1 MNSDHM
7 LRKLAAHN
15 PVRNAGQ
22 KGFEMTRR
30 RLLAHLG
37 AAGALALTG
46 AGSRAMAQED
56 RTLNLLCWDAYADPR
71 LAEMWLK
78 DTGTKLKS
86 EIHISDPQSLN
97 RLRAGETKNWDFINV
112 NDPWAKNFF
121 WPEKL
126 IVDLPR
132 ERFDPLYEVMLPKF
146 KPPYARAMS
155 RDGQHLLGVVQR
167 LETFDIAINT
177 DKISIETAE
186 NEGWDMFNNADFKFG
201 VLAYEDWNV
210 MDLCMIAGVHPYKDK
225 TDADVA
231 KFTETANRVM
241 KQAKTVT
248 TDFVQLNL
256 AMLNNEIDAY
266 FCGGTYSIASAR
278 REGNNNLWA
287 ISPPKGPADGKG
299 GINWI
304 ELNSA
309 INNPNFNPKTFEF
322 LEWMVKPD
330 QAYIVASG
338 NGNLQP
344 VSQMA
349 QEAVRAKFS
358 KEELDAMQ
366 YDTLDKRLAAATEF
380 DIVPQYDKLYDI
392 YTAAVRARG

>member
-1 MNSDHM
+1 MDKHEA
-7 LRKLAAHN
+7 LLKLAARN
-15 PVRNAGQ
+15 PVRFAGQ
-22 KGFEMTRR
+22 RGFELTRR
-30 RLLAHLG
+30 RLLAYLG
-37 AAGALALTG
+37 GAGAYLAGG
-46 AGSRAMAQED
+46 AGHELLAEE

-71 LAEMWLK
+71 LAELWTK
-78 DTGTKLKS
+78 DTGSKLKT

-112 NDPWAKNFF
+112 NNPWARNYM

-126 IVDLPR
+126 IRDLPR
-132 ERFDPLYEVMLPKF
+132 DRFEPLYNKMIPKF
-146 KPPYARAMS
+146 KPPYKWAMS
-155 RDGQHLLGVVQR
+155 QEGDALLGVIQR
-167 LETFDIAINT
+167 LETFDFVVNT
-177 DKISIETAE
+177 DKISVETAKS
-186 NEGWDMFNNADFKFG
+186 EGWDLYNNADFKFG
-201 VLAYEDWNV
+201 ILAYEDWNV
-210 MDLCMIAGVHPYKDK
+210 MHLCMIAGVHPYKDK
-225 TDADVA
+225 GDAEIA
-231 KFTETANRVM
+231 KFTETANRIL

-256 AMLNNEIDAY
+256 AMLNGEIDSY

-278 REGNNNLWA
+278 SEGNNNLYA

-309 INNPNFNPKTFEF
+309 INNPDLHPKALDF

-330 QAYIVASG
+330 QCFIIGSG

-344 VSQMA
+344 VAQMSQP
-349 QEAVRAKFS
+349 EVLAKFS
-358 KEELDAMQ
+358 KEQLSAMQ
-366 YDTLDKRLAAATEF
+366 FDTLDERLAAAVEF

>member
-15 PVRNAGQ
+15 PVRYAGQ

-37 AAGALALTG
+37 AAGALALAG
-46 AGSRAMAQED
+46 AGSRAMAQDD

-112 NDPWAKNFF
+112 NDPWAKNYF

-126 IVDLPR
+126 IVELPR
-132 ERFDPLYEVMLPKF
+132 DRFEPLYDKMLPKF

-155 RDGQHLLGVVQR
+155 RDGEHLLGVVQR

-177 DKISIETAE
+177 DKISVETAE

-225 TDADVA
+225 SDADVA

-309 INNPNFNPKTFEF
+309 INNPNFNPKAFDF

-330 QAYIVASG
+330 QCYIVASG

-344 VSQMA
+344 VAQMI
-349 QEAVRAKFS
+349 QPEVLGKFS

>member
-1 MNSDHM
+1 M

-15 PVRNAGQ
+15 PVRYAGQ

-37 AAGALALTG
+37 AAGALALAG
-46 AGSRAMAQED
+46 VGSRAMAQED

-112 NDPWAKNFF
+112 NDPWAKNYF

-126 IVDLPR
+126 IVELPR

-344 VSQMA
+344 VSQMS

-366 YDTLDKRLAAATEF
+366 YDTLDHRLAAATEF

>member
-46 AGSRAMAQED
+46 AGSRAIAQDD
-56 RTLNLLCWDAYADPR
+56 RSLNLLCWDAYADPR

>member
-15 PVRNAGQ
+15 PVRYAGQ
-22 KGFEMTRR
+22 KGLEMTRR
-30 RLLAHLG
+30 RVLASMG

-46 AGSRAMAQED
+46 AGSRAMAQDD

-112 NDPWAKNFF
+112 NDPWAKNYF

-126 IVDLPR
+126 IVELPR
-132 ERFDPLYEVMLPKF
+132 DRFEPLYDKMLPKF

-155 RDGQHLLGVVQR
+155 RDGEHLLGVVQR

-177 DKISIETAE
+177 DKISVETAE

-225 TDADVA
+225 SDADVA

-309 INNPNFNPKTFEF
+309 INNPNFNPKAFDF

-330 QAYIVASG
+330 QCYIVASG

-344 VSQMA
+344 VAQMI
-349 QEAVRAKFS
+349 QPEVLAKFS

-366 YDTLDKRLAAATEF
+366 YDTLDHRLAAATEF

>member
-15 PVRNAGQ
+15 PVRYAGQ

-37 AAGALALTG
+37 AAGALALAG
-46 AGSRAMAQED
+46 AGSRAMAQDD
-56 RTLNLLCWDAYADPR
+56 RSLNLLCWDAYADPR

-78 DTGTKLKS
+78 DTGSKLKS

-112 NDPWAKNFF
+112 NDPWAQNYF

-210 MDLCMIAGVHPYKDK
+210 MDLCMIAGVHP
-225 TDADVA
+225 V
-231 KFTETANRVM
+231 
-241 KQAKTVT
+241 
-248 TDFVQLNL
+248 
-256 AMLNNEIDAY
+256 
-266 FCGGTYSIASAR
+266 
-278 REGNNNLWA
+278 
-287 ISPPKGPADGKG
+287 
-299 GINWI
+299 
-304 ELNSA
+304 
-309 INNPNFNPKTFEF
+309 
-322 LEWMVKPD
+322 
-330 QAYIVASG
+330 
-338 NGNLQP
+338 
-344 VSQMA
+344 
-349 QEAVRAKFS
+349 
-358 KEELDAMQ
+358 
-366 YDTLDKRLAAATEF
+366 
-380 DIVPQYDKLYDI
+380 
-392 YTAAVRARG
+392 

>member
-1 MNSDHM
+1 M

-46 AGSRAMAQED
+46 AGSRAMAQDD

-78 DTGTKLKS
+78 DTGSKLKS

-112 NDPWAKNFF
+112 NDPWAKNYF

-349 QEAVRAKFS
+349 QPEVLAKFS

-366 YDTLDKRLAAATEF
+366 FDTLDKRLAAATEF

>member
-15 PVRNAGQ
+15 PVRHAGQ

-30 RLLAHLG
+30 RLLASMG

-46 AGSRAMAQED
+46 AGSRAMAQDD

-112 NDPWAKNFF
+112 NDPWAKNYF

-126 IVDLPR
+126 IVELPR
-132 ERFDPLYEVMLPKF
+132 DRFEPLYDKMLPKF

-155 RDGQHLLGVVQR
+155 RDGEHLLGVVQR

-177 DKISIETAE
+177 DKISVETAK

-210 MDLCMIAGVHPYKDK
+210 MDLCMIAGIHPYKDK

-278 REGNNNLWA
+278 REGNNNLYA

-309 INNPNFNPKTFEF
+309 INNPNFNPKAFEF

-344 VSQMA
+344 VAQMI
-349 QEAVRAKFS
+349 QPEVLAKFS

-366 YDTLDKRLAAATEF
+366 FDTLDERLAAATEF
-380 DIVPQYDKLYDI
+380 DIVPQYDKLYDL

>member
-46 AGSRAMAQED
+46 AGSRAMAQDD

-112 NDPWAKNFF
+112 NDPWAKNYF

-309 INNPNFNPKTFEF
+309 INNPNFNPKTFDF

-344 VSQMA
+344 VSQMS

>member
-1 MNSDHM
+1 M
-7 LRKLAAHN
+7 RKEETLKRLAGRN
-15 PVRNAGQ
+15 PVRFAGQ
-22 KGFEMTRR
+22 KGFELTRR
-30 RLLAHLG
+30 RLLAYLG
-37 AAGALALTG
+37 GAGAYLASG
-46 AGSRAMAQED
+46 AGRELLAQE

-71 LAEMWLK
+71 LAELWTK
-78 DTGTKLKS
+78 DMSSKLKT

-112 NDPWAKNFF
+112 NNPWAQNYM

-126 IVDLPR
+126 IKDLPR
-132 ERFDPLYEVMLPKF
+132 DRFEPLYEKMIPKF
-146 KPPYARAMS
+146 KPPYKWAMS
-155 RDGQHLLGVVQR
+155 REGDALLGVIQR
-167 LETFDIAINT
+167 LETFDSAINT
-177 DKISIETAE
+177 DKISIETAK
-186 NEGWDMFNNADFKFG
+186 NEGWDMYNNPDFKFG
-201 VLAYEDWNV
+201 ILAYEDWNV
-210 MDLCMIAGVHPYKDK
+210 MHLCMIAGIHPYKDK
-225 TDADVA
+225 GDAEIA
-231 KFTETANRVM
+231 KFTETANRIL

-256 AMLNNEIDAY
+256 AMLNGEIDAY

-278 REGNNNLWA
+278 AEGNNNLYA

-309 INNPNFNPKTFEF
+309 INNPELHPKALDF
-322 LEWMVKPD
+322 LEWMVKPE
-330 QAYIVASG
+330 QSYIIASG

-344 VSQMA
+344 VAQMA
-349 QEAVRAKFS
+349 QPEVLAKFT
-358 KEELDAMQ
+358 KEQLNAMQ
-366 YDTLDKRLAAATEF
+366 FDTLDERLAAAVEF

>member
-7 LRKLAAHN
+7 LKTLAARN
-15 PVRNAGQ
+15 PVRYAGQ

-78 DTGTKLKS
+78 DTGSKIKS

-132 ERFDPLYEVMLPKF
+132 ERFDPLYEAMLPKF

-177 DKISIETAE
+177 DKISVEMAE

-225 TDADVA
+225 TEADVA

-309 INNPNFNPKTFEF
+309 INNPNPNPRAIDF
-322 LEWMVKPD
+322 LEWITKPE
-330 QAYIVASG
+330 QSYIVASG

-349 QEAVRAKFS
+349 QPEVLAKFS

-366 YDTLDKRLAAATEF
+366 FDTLDKRLAAATEF
-380 DIVPQYDKLYDI
+380 DIVPQYDQLYDI
-392 YTAAVRARG
+392 YAAAVRARG

>member
-7 LRKLAAHN
+7 LRKLSAHN
-15 PVRNAGQ
+15 PVRYAGQ
-22 KGFEMTRR
+22 KGLEMTRR
-30 RLLAHLG
+30 RLLASMG

-46 AGSRAMAQED
+46 AGSRAIAQDD

-112 NDPWAKNFF
+112 NDPWAKNYF

-126 IVDLPR
+126 IVELPR
-132 ERFDPLYEVMLPKF
+132 DRFEPLYDKMLPKF

-177 DKISIETAE
+177 DKISVETAE

-225 TDADVA
+225 SDADVA

-330 QAYIVASG
+330 QCYIVASG

-344 VSQMA
+344 VAQMI
-349 QEAVRAKFS
+349 QPEVLAKFS

>member
-7 LRKLAAHN
+7 LRKLSAHN
-15 PVRNAGQ
+15 PVRYAGQ
-22 KGFEMTRR
+22 TGLEMTRR
-30 RLLAHLG
+30 RLLASMG

-46 AGSRAMAQED
+46 AGSRAMAQDD

-112 NDPWAKNFF
+112 NDPWAKNYF

-126 IVDLPR
+126 IVELPR
-132 ERFDPLYEVMLPKF
+132 DRFEPLYDKMLPKF

-177 DKISIETAE
+177 DKISVETAE

-225 TDADVA
+225 SDADIA

-278 REGNNNLWA
+278 REGNNNLYA

-309 INNPNFNPKTFEF
+309 INNPNFNPKAFDF

-330 QAYIVASG
+330 QCYIVASG

-344 VSQMA
+344 VAQMI
-349 QEAVRAKFS
+349 QPEVLAKFS

-366 YDTLDKRLAAATEF
+366 FDTLDKRLAAATEF
-380 DIVPQYDKLYDI
+380 DIVPQYDKLYDL

>member
-1 MNSDHM
+1 MRKEDT
-7 LRKLAAHN
+7 LKKLASRN
-15 PVRNAGQ
+15 PVRFAGQ
-22 KGFEMTRR
+22 KGFELTRR
-30 RLLAHLG
+30 RLLAYLG
-37 AAGALALTG
+37 GAGAYLASG
-46 AGSRAMAQED
+46 ASSELLAEE

-71 LAEMWLK
+71 LGELWAK
-78 DTGTKLKS
+78 DMASKLKT

-112 NDPWAKNFF
+112 NNPWAQNYM

-126 IVDLPR
+126 IRDLPR
-132 ERFDPLYEVMLPKF
+132 DRFEPLYDKMIPKF
-146 KPPYARAMS
+146 KPPYKWAMS
-155 RDGQHLLGVVQR
+155 REGDALLGVIQR
-167 LETFDIAINT
+167 LETFDFAINT
-177 DKISIETAE
+177 DKLSVETAK
-186 NEGWDMFNNADFKFG
+186 NEGWDLFNNADFKFG
-201 VLAYEDWNV
+201 ILAYEDWNV
-210 MDLCMIAGVHPYKDK
+210 MDLCMIAGIHPYKDK
-225 TDADVA
+225 GDAEIA
-231 KFTETANRVM
+231 KFTETANRIL

-248 TDFVQLNL
+248 TDFVALNL

-278 REGNNNLWA
+278 AEGNNNLYA

-309 INNPNFNPKTFEF
+309 INNPDLHPKALDF
-322 LEWMVKPD
+322 LEWMVKPE
-330 QAYIVASG
+330 QSYIIASG

-344 VSQMA
+344 VAQMV
-349 QEAVRAKFS
+349 QPEVLAKFTKDQLS
-358 KEELDAMQ
+358 AMQ
-366 YDTLDKRLAAATEF
+366 FDTLDDRLAAAVEF

>member
-15 PVRNAGQ
+15 PVRYAGQ
-22 KGFEMTRR
+22 MGLEMTRR
-30 RLLAHLG
+30 RLLVSMG

-46 AGSRAMAQED
+46 AGSRAIAQDD

-112 NDPWAKNFF
+112 NDPWAKNYF

-126 IVDLPR
+126 IVELPR
-132 ERFDPLYEVMLPKF
+132 DRFEPLYDKMLPKF

-177 DKISIETAE
+177 DKISVETAE

-225 TDADVA
+225 SDADIA

-241 KQAKTVT
+241 K
-248 TDFVQLNL
+248 
-256 AMLNNEIDAY
+256 
-266 FCGGTYSIASAR
+266 
-278 REGNNNLWA
+278 
-287 ISPPKGPADGKG
+287 
-299 GINWI
+299 
-304 ELNSA
+304 
-309 INNPNFNPKTFEF
+309 
-322 LEWMVKPD
+322 
-330 QAYIVASG
+330 
-338 NGNLQP
+338 
-344 VSQMA
+344 
-349 QEAVRAKFS
+349 
-358 KEELDAMQ
+358 
-366 YDTLDKRLAAATEF
+366 
-380 DIVPQYDKLYDI
+380 
-392 YTAAVRARG
+392 

>member
-46 AGSRAMAQED
+46 AGSRAIAQDD
-56 RTLNLLCWDAYADPR
+56 RSLNLLCWDAYADPR

-112 NDPWAKNFF
+112 NDPWAKNYF

-366 YDTLDKRLAAATEF
+366 FDTLDKRLAAATEF